1 MTELSISL
9 EWILQ
14 EEELKPQ
21 AFSKNHI
28 IRINDNLI
36 NAGSAREYGGK
47 ENELNPEQSLAAS
60 ISSCHM
66 MTFLALAAKMR

>member
-28 IRINDNLI
+28 ISINDINSTHSGDLLI
-36 NAGSAREYGGK
+36 LSVIPNS
-47 ENELNPEQSLAAS
+47 NS
-60 ISSCHM
+60 
-66 MTFLALAAKMR
+66 